1 MPGRAWAAGLLIVAG
16 AMSPAAAQPALP
28 DHPPPIL
35 GAPVLA
41 APVETAR
48 PNVAP
53 FPPVARTPVARTP
66 VALSTI
72 PAGYVDPPEDPAAT
86 PPQAVRAA
94 RLGLPIASDDGSSSI
109 SGDAAWP
116 PIGMPRSQ
124 PPAAPE
130 SEFLFRQAQPP
141 QQKEIDL
148 ARLFGSQSNKSSKP
162 DWNIGKLFD
171 SKSNW
176 QPGDYLSGLFPA
188 DWYRSDHAFDGF
200 ISPITNP
207 FLFEDP
213 RSLTEVRPVVIYQK
227 MPDAQVDFRGGST
240 TYFGLQ
246 GRLHITDSLSFVFN
260 KLGGIWVSP
269 GSGSNIDSQA
279 GFSELWFGPKYTF
292 IRNEQTGTI
301 AAGGLQFQVPVG
313 SQSAFQNNGTLSL
326 VPYVSA
332 AQNLFRDFSAGSF
345 NVMGTTGYQFSMTP
359 ARSDYYYL
367 SGHIDMDV
375 LNTHHFYPLFEMNW
389 FMMTTSGNSTA
400 IGSEGRDLI
409 NFGGQAAG
417 KGLLTGAFGA
427 RYKFTECMQ
436 LGGAFEIP
444 FAGPRDLFLYRFTF
458 DFILR
463 Y

>member
-1 MPGRAWAAGLLIVAG
+1 MVAA
-16 AMSPAAAQPALP
+16 SPSAAQPALP
-28 DHPPPIL
+28 AHPPAIL
-35 GAPVLA
+35 GAPV
-41 APVETAR
+41 APQVETAR
-48 PNVAP
+48 PDIAP
-53 FPPVARTPVARTP
+53 IPPTPIAGTP
-66 VALSTI
+66 I
-72 PAGYVDPPEDPAAT
+72 PASYVDLPTRPIAPT
-86 PPQAVRAA
+86 TVRAA
-94 RLGLPIASDDGSSSI
+94 RLGVPVASEGSDAASSLPPTTPSAPP
-109 SGDAAWP
+109 SGGDWAWP
-116 PIGMPRSQ
+116 PLGAGRS
-124 PPAAPE
+124 PAAPP
-130 SEFLFRQAQPP
+130 SDSDFPFRKPQARSDVSIN
-141 QQKEIDL
+141 KF
-148 ARLFGSQSNKSSKP
+148 FGSDLDRDPAKP
-162 DWNIGKLFD
+162 AKPQWNFSKLFD

-176 QPGDYLSGLFPA
+176 QPGDYLSGMFPA

-200 ISPITNP
+200 ISPVTNP

-213 RSLTEVRPVVIYQK
+213 RSLTELRPVVIYQK
-227 MPDAQVDFRGGST
+227 MPDSQVDFRGGSV

-269 GSGSNIDSQA
+269 GSGSAISSQA

-292 IRNEQTGTI
+292 IRNEQTGSI
-301 AAGGLQFQVPVG
+301 VAGGLQFQVPVG

-326 VPYVSA
+326 VPYLSA

-375 LNTHHFYPLFEMNW
+375 LNQHKFYPLFEMNW
-389 FMMTTSGNSTA
+389 YMNTTSGNSTA

-417 KGLLTGAFGA
+417 KGLVTGAFGA
-427 RYKFTECMQ
+427 RYKFNECMQ
-436 LGGAFEIP
+436 AGGAFEIP

-458 DFILR
+458 DFIWR